1 MRTQIKS
8 GKRFERKAISVIIR
22 RKSREDKKSREAS
35 SDQPEGPKCV
45 NALTPNGQKL
55 LRISSYISEINSNKL
70 AKNIQ
75 IFRTK
80 TLNKV

>member
-35 SDQPEGPKCV
+35 SDQPERPKCV
-45 NALTPNGQKL
+45 NALTPIGQNW
-55 LRISSYISEINSNKL
+55 SEIDSNIL
-70 AKNIQ
+70 RY
-75 IFRTK
+75 F
-80 TLNKV
+80 